1 MTALNSDRRTPYREG
16 TELEF
21 KVAGGARIYAGS
33 LVCVNAAGYAV
44 PGADTA
50 GFKFVGVARESV
62 DNAGGANGDKTV
74 VVRRKGVF
82 RFAGAGLAITDIGAS
97 VNVSD
102 DQTTAKSTSNNV
114 ACGKIAEYISATEAG
129 IDIDMR

>member
-21 KVAGGARIYAGS
+21 KVAAGARIYAGS

-62 DNAGGANGDKTV
+62 DNAGGDKTV
-74 VVRRKGVF
+74 IVRRKGVF

-102 DQTTAKSTSNNV
+102 DQTIAKSTSNNV
-114 ACGKIAEYISATEAG
+114 ACGKIAEFVSATEAG